1 MEWVKNFEEFYIILY
16 AIIILFINLDYLREF
31 PKIKK
36 GMNEIS
42 SDKELELNPSSKS
55 VMFFIL
61 TFNFFRR
68 WMIYLLAVL
77 LTENVVVLII
87 SAMLFIIGLYDSL
100 FHYSVDK
107 VKKAM
112 NFKLFLSIAD
122 TIYSSVFIIYLLMK

>member
-1 MEWVKNFEEFYIILY
+1 
-16 AIIILFINLDYLREF
+16 
-31 PKIKK
+31 
-36 GMNEIS
+36 MNEIS

-87 SAMLFIIGLYDSL
+87 SAVLFIIGLYDSL

-122 TIYSSVFIIYLLMK
+122 TIYISIFIIYLLTT